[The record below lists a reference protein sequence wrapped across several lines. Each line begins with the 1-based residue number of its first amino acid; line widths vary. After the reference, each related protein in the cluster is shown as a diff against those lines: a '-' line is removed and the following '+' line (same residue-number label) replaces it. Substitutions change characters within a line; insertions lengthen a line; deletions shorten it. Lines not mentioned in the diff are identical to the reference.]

1 MELVNQNNSSSTL
14 PLVLVD
20 ETGNTINI
28 EIRPDGYVNA
38 TKLCQAAGREWRVYF
53 GATGT
58 KNFLAVLSEYENIP
72 IVKVGIQKQI
82 PTNSTGNLGGI
93 VPAPERCLVESGKN
107 RFQHT
112 WVHPDVAIHLA
123 QWASPRFGVAVSRLV
138 RRYQTG
144 QVTTQESIN
153 ASVDLAQTVSIVDE
167 EPGGDVVPAIEAGW
181 LQTRMDSIHVTKV
194 RNGVV
199 KSTLRS
205 GGAISDYANLA
216 NISNQLALNF
226 QGTTKRFKSEH
237 HIPQKYSLPDV
248 MNKNALARRVI
259 AECGMGAHLLHNSE
273 ALAAMTLKER
283 NESYQKRKDE
293 IKVACDILVIGA
305 PDIIPVSEA
314 NEKKKSLMLKRKAG
328 EIEPSYEARS
338 LLVY

>member
-1 MELVNQNNSSSTL
+1 MELVNQNNYSSV
-14 PLVLVD
+14 PLVLTD
-20 ETGNTINI
+20 ETGNAIDI

-38 TKLCQAAGREWRVYF
+38 TKLCQAMGKEWKHYYQP
-53 GATGT
+53 AKT
-58 KNFLAVLSEYENIP
+58 KEYLQALSNYENIP
-72 IVKVGIQKQI
+72 VEKVGVTIVT
-82 PTNSTGNLGGI
+82 PTKSTGNLGGI

-205 GGAISDYANLA
+205 GGAIADYANLA

-259 AECGMGAHLLHNSE
+259 AECGMGAHLLCNSE

-293 IKVACDILVIGA
+293 IKVACDILIIGA
-305 PDIIPVSEA
+305 PGIIPVSEA
-314 NEKKKSLMLKRKAG
+314 GEKKKSLMLKRKTG

-338 LLVY
+338 LLVC

>member
-1 MELVNQNNSSSTL
+1 MELVNQNNSSTL
-14 PLVLVD
+14 PLVLTD
-20 ETGNTINI
+20 ETGNAINI

-38 TKLCQAAGREWRVYF
+38 TKLCQAIGKEWKNYYKSSGTGCFLEELSKYEKIPVAFRPVPF
-53 GATGT
+53 GAGQISPRTGT
-58 KNFLAVLSEYENIP
+58 GALVHI
-72 IVKVGIQKQI
+72 GISRTQ
-82 PTNSTGNLGGI
+82 N
-93 VPAPERCLVESGKN
+93 
-107 RFQHT
+107 T

-138 RRYQTG
+138 RRYQMG

-153 ASVDLAQTVSIVDE
+153 ASVDLAQTLSTVDE

-205 GGAISDYANLA
+205 GGAIADYANLA

-259 AECGMGAHLLHNSE
+259 AECGMGAHLLCNSE

-293 IKVACDILVIGA
+293 IKVACDILIIGA
-305 PDIIPVSEA
+305 PGLIPVSEA
-314 NEKKKSLMLKRKAG
+314 DEKKKSLMLKRKTG

-338 LLVY
+338 LLVVA